1 MSNEIVRALDLIQE
15 LVHTGTDEIV
25 RALEAIEKRAHM
37 PDIDVKEITL
47 MLAYQMKLNLLL
59 SGEQAMGELITQEE
73 LSLLEGESLRKVSK
87 EDIQKWREQIERHK
101 AELRKMIEKDRENV
115 KSILEDA
122 GMGK

>member
-1 MSNEIVRALDLIQE
+1 MSNEIIRSLDLIQE
-15 LVHTGTDEIV
+15 LVHSGTDEIV